1 MTLLVIECYNYPL
14 SQLIVVSLSPETNVG
29 LYLFYHSLDA
39 VKALAGDKFDQAK
52 FDELKDENGYVTK
65 EALLGLA
72 RKGRYSFRT
81 FTPATA
87 KGGASIDPSKTAILC
102 IEFQNEFAT
111 EGGKLNDAVAPVMA
125 STGMLDKTVDICA
138 AARSAGAKVFHE
150 AITFAEDASDNPN
163 KGLGILAG
171 CAGDKLFTAGT
182 WNAEFCD
189 KMQPQEG
196 DVVVM
201 GKKGLDGFPDTDLEE
216 KLIDNQIEVGYAK
229 TVYISFTRSIIH
241 RLHKSSDRFHAFCL
255 PLLYKSLAT
264 HNTHCASLHLPRIF
278 IPSRPLLS
286 QAF

>member
-1 MTLLVIECYNYPL
+1 MGAAASAADKLD
-14 SQLIVVSLSPETNVG
+14 
-29 LYLFYHSLDA
+29 LDA

-52 FDELKDENGYVTK
+52 FDELKDENGYISK
-65 EALLGLA
+65 EALLELA
-72 RKGRYSFRT
+72 RKGKDSFRT

-111 EGGKLNDAVAPVMA
+111 EGGKLNGAVASVMA

-171 CAGDKLFTAGT
+171 CASDKLFTAGT
-182 WNAEFCD
+182 WNAEFCE

-196 DVVVM
+196 DVVVI

-216 KLIDNQIEVGYAK
+216 KLIENQIETLALAGFLTNCCVESTMRTAYEKGYNVI
-229 TVYISFTRSIIH
+229 T
-241 RLHKSSDRFHAFCL
+241 LSDCCAATSQEGHDGATKGTFGMFSRT
-255 PLLYKSLAT
+255 LLAEEFKAE
-264 HNTHCASLHLPRIF
+264 
-278 IPSRPLLS
+278 LS
-286 QAF
+286 K